1 MEDKIE
7 DIPYGYN
14 EVVWEDEYFQVI
26 YTGICREGN
35 YWGVKVCVKNKT
47 DDKLTICTSDI
58 DIQGK
63 IIDVFP
69 YIKFDMPPHE
79 QEIIYIALLFEKTI
93 PLRIRFIE
101 DMEGMKLHFFC
112 MKNNEKVSESPEIE
126 LKAVNYIKDLEKRM
140 QRIIDEINKGIIWKK
155 EDDDYPSEV
164 CFDFVY
170 PNGKHGDI
178 DMYLGTKYGIT
189 EQSSSITFNEKI
201 STKYKDII
209 ELMVIFYNV
218 QFSQNALKINR
229 NNDDTVLGFL
239 RKYHNIVMLDKLY
252 MLASPGR
259 NLTAL
264 IKNPTM
270 SKAYDI
276 IHNKYVELKKRRS
289 EIYQELI
296 VQRKTTSKWKSEQQL
311 YCMVREFYADA
322 IFQYQTEWLGRQS
335 LDIYI
340 PSLKVGIEYQGQQHY
355 QPVSLFGKEENLG
368 VQQARDLRKK
378 KLCAENG
385 IKLFEWKYDIIIN
398 QDNFK
403 KFLEKL

>member
-47 DDKLTICTSDI
+47 DYKLSIRVSSI
-58 DIQGK
+58 DIKGK

-69 YIKFDMPPHE
+69 YVEDLLPHE
-79 QEIIYIALLFEKTI
+79 QKIKYIGLLFEKTI

-112 MKNNEKVSESPEIE
+112 MKDNEKISESPEIE

-140 QRIIDEINKGIIWKK
+140 QRIIDEIDKGIVWKK
-155 EDDDYPSEV
+155 EDGDYPSEV

-178 DMYLGTKYGIT
+178 DMYLGIKYGIT

-229 NNDDTVLGFL
+229 NNDDAVLEFL

-270 SKAYDI
+270 SNAYDI

>member
-1 MEDKIE
+1 MEDRIE

-14 EVVWEDEYFQVI
+14 EIVWEDEYFQVI

-35 YWGVKVCVKNKT
+35 YWGVKVCVKNKA
-47 DDKLTICTSDI
+47 DYKLSICVSSI
-58 DIQGK
+58 DIKGK

-69 YIKFDMPPHE
+69 YVEDLLPHE
-79 QEIIYIALLFEKTI
+79 QKIKYIGLLFEKTI

-112 MKNNEKVSESPEIE
+112 MKDNEKISESPEIE

-140 QRIIDEINKGIIWKK
+140 QRIIEEIDKGIIWKK

-218 QFSQNALKINR
+218 QFSQNVLKINR
-229 NNDDTVLGFL
+229 NNDDTVLEFL

>member
-1 MEDKIE
+1 MEDRIE

-35 YWGVKVCVKNKT
+35 YFGIKVCVKNKT

-58 DIQGK
+58 DIKGK
-63 IIDVFP
+63 IINVFP
-69 YIKFDMPPHE
+69 YIKFDMPPQE

-93 PLRIRFIE
+93 PLGIRFIE
-101 DMEGMKLHFFC
+101 DMKGMKLHFFC
-112 MKNNEKVSESPEIE
+112 MKDNEKVSESPEIE
-126 LKAVNYIKDLEKRM
+126 LEAVDYVKDLEKRM
-140 QRIIDEINKGIIWKK
+140 QQIIDEIDNGIIWKK
-155 EDDDYPSEV
+155 EDCDYPSEV

-218 QFSQNALKINR
+218 QVSQNALKINR
-229 NNDDTVLGFL
+229 NNDDTVLEFL
-239 RKYHNIVMLDKLY
+239 REYHNIVMLDKLY

-259 NLTAL
+259 SRTAL
-264 IKNPTM
+264 INNPTM

-276 IHNKYVELKKRRS
+276 IHNKYAELKKRRS

-296 VQRKTTSKWKSEQQL
+296 VQRKTTPKWKSEQQL
-311 YCMVREFYADA
+311 YCMVRETYPDA
-322 IFQYQTEWLGRQS
+322 IFQYQTEWLSLQS

-355 QPVSLFGKEENLG
+355 RSVDFFGEGKNFEA
-368 VQQARDLRKK
+368 QQERDLRKK

-385 IKLFEWKYDIIIN
+385 VRLIEWKYDTIIN
-398 QDNFK
+398 YENFQK
-403 KFLEKL
+403 ILGSL

>member
-1 MEDKIE
+1 MEDRIE

-14 EVVWEDEYFQVI
+14 EIVWEDEYFQVI

-35 YWGVKVCVKNKT
+35 YWGVKVCVKNKA
-47 DDKLTICTSDI
+47 DYKLSICVSSI
-58 DIQGK
+58 DIKGK

-69 YIKFDMPPHE
+69 YVEDLLPHE
-79 QEIIYIALLFEKTI
+79 QKIKYIGLLFEKTI

-112 MKNNEKVSESPEIE
+112 MKDNEKISESPEIE

-140 QRIIDEINKGIIWKK
+140 QRIIEEIDKGIIWKK

-209 ELMVIFYNV
+209 ELMVMFYNV
-218 QFSQNALKINR
+218 QFSQNVLKINR
-229 NNDDTVLGFL
+229 NNDDTVLEFL

>member
-1 MEDKIE
+1 MEDRIE

-14 EVVWEDEYFQVI
+14 EIVWEDEYFQVI

-35 YWGVKVCVKNKT
+35 YWGVKVCVKNKA
-47 DDKLTICTSDI
+47 DYKLSICVSSI
-58 DIQGK
+58 DIKGK

-69 YIKFDMPPHE
+69 YVEDLLPHE
-79 QEIIYIALLFEKTI
+79 QKIKYIGLLFEKTI

-112 MKNNEKVSESPEIE
+112 MKDNEKISESPEIE

-140 QRIIDEINKGIIWKK
+140 QRIIEEIDKGIIWKK

-218 QFSQNALKINR
+218 QFSQNVLKINR
-229 NNDDTVLGFL
+229 NNDDTVLEFL

-311 YCMVREFYADA
+311 YCMVREFYTDA

-385 IKLFEWKYDIIIN
+385 IELFEWKYDIIIN

>member
-1 MEDKIE
+1 
-7 DIPYGYN
+7 
-14 EVVWEDEYFQVI
+14 
-26 YTGICREGN
+26 
-35 YWGVKVCVKNKT
+35 
-47 DDKLTICTSDI
+47 
-58 DIQGK
+58 
-63 IIDVFP
+63 
-69 YIKFDMPPHE
+69 
-79 QEIIYIALLFEKTI
+79 
-93 PLRIRFIE
+93 
-101 DMEGMKLHFFC
+101 
-112 MKNNEKVSESPEIE
+112 
-126 LKAVNYIKDLEKRM
+126 
-140 QRIIDEINKGIIWKK
+140 
-155 EDDDYPSEV
+155 
-164 CFDFVY
+164 
-170 PNGKHGDI
+170 
-178 DMYLGTKYGIT
+178 
-189 EQSSSITFNEKI
+189 
-201 STKYKDII
+201 
-209 ELMVIFYNV
+209 
-218 QFSQNALKINR
+218 
-229 NNDDTVLGFL
+229 
-239 RKYHNIVMLDKLY
+239 
-252 MLASPGR
+252 
-259 NLTAL
+259 
-264 IKNPTM
+264 M